1 MTVFPFPHQLRIEAG
16 IADRTL
22 TIATTVRASGEV
34 PIPIAFGYHPYF
46 RMPGVER
53 SAWAVE
59 IPVSERVVLD
69 SEKLPTVRA
78 GGGRFACRSDR
89 VKDLRRRV
97 RRSGRATRSR
107 GRGAPDRGLL

>member
-34 PIPIAFGYHPYF
+34 PVPIAFGYHPYF
-46 RMPGVER
+46 RLPGVER

-69 SEKLPTVRA
+69 SEELPTGEVEQA
-78 GGGRFACRSDR
+78 DCLP
-89 VKDLRRRV
+89 V
-97 RRSGRATRSR
+97 RSGRGPSTMSSPLRPGHSFWR
-107 GRGAPDRGLL
+107 EGAADRGLL